1 MNAPTTLKE
10 LMPASPDTDN
20 KGQQGQDII
29 HESAHL
35 HVTGEAIYTDD
46 IPELRGTLYAALILS
61 PVAHGELIGDGIDY
75 AAIMKE
81 HGVVAVYT
89 AKDIP
94 GENNCG
100 PIIHDDPFLADG
112 KVEFLGQAVAVVVAT
127 DMLYAREVAKRAK
140 VLVKELPALLTIEEA
155 LEAKSFIMPA
165 KGITRGKPAE
175 AIANASHQITG
186 STYCGQQEQFYLEGQ
201 ITYAVPRE
209 DDQLTLYVSTQHP
222 DGNQREAA
230 AALNLTTKDVEVI
243 CRRMGGAF
251 GGKEGNASIFSQ
263 SAALAAFKLKKPVKL
278 RINRDDDMMVTGKRH
293 DFRID
298 YTVGFD
304 DNGRI
309 LGADFMLASRCG
321 YSTDFSG
328 PVNDRAVL
336 HIDNCYYLPHL
347 HIISHRCKT
356 HTQSGTA
363 FRGFGGPQGM
373 FGIET
378 VIEEIA
384 LKTGLDALDVRKV
397 NLYQDP
403 AVSGDAGSMTTQYN
417 QVIEDF
423 IADKVIDQVEAES
436 KYRARRDSVNTFN
449 AKNKYRKK
457 GVALVPLKFGISFTA
472 TMLNQGGA
480 LLNIYMD
487 GSVSVNHGGTE
498 MGQGLNTKMQQVA
511 ADGLGIPVRYVRVS
525 GTDTQKVPNASAT
538 AASSGADIN
547 GAAINNA
554 CDQMRAR
561 LAPVAA
567 RMLGCDA
574 ADIVFAQGA
583 ASVRQD
589 TTPVRQDA
597 TPVRPEL
604 VEGFTPSS
612 TPPKLTQ
619 IDWKSLIKQAWL
631 DRVGLSV
638 TGFYM
643 TPDIKYDFTTLQ
655 GKAFYYNC
663 YGAAVTE
670 VEIDTRTGEWWLQA
684 VDIVH
689 DAGQSINPSI
699 DIGQIEGAYVQGM
712 GWLTMEECV
721 WDLKGKK
728 TEDGFS
734 GRGKLLTHGPSTYK
748 IPVASDIPE
757 HFKVSFFDGQNVKPT
772 PFRSKAVGE
781 PPLMLAL
788 SAYFALRDAVSAS
801 ADHTARVDLTAPA
814 TPEKILMACERAKAL
829 SQP

>member
-10 LMPASPDTDN
+10 LMPDTAKDTDSA
-20 KGQQGQDII
+20 GQQGQDII

-35 HVTGEAIYTDD
+35 HVTGEAVYTDD

-100 PIIHDDPFLADG
+100 PIIHDDPFLAAG

-175 AIANASHQITG
+175 AIANAPRKITG

-384 LKTGLDALDVRKV
+384 QNIGKDPVDVRKV

-436 KYRARRDSVNTFN
+436 KYRARRDSVNAFN

-511 ADGLGIPVRYVRVS
+511 ADGLGIPVRHVRVT

-567 RMLGCDA
+567 RMLGCDTDA
-574 ADIVFAQGA
+574 IKFIAGQAVNTRTTGQDDKK
-583 ASVRQD
+583 SV
-589 TTPVRQDA
+589 
-597 TPVRPEL
+597 
-604 VEGFTPSS
+604 
-612 TPPKLTQ
+612 
-619 IDWKSLIKQAWL
+619 DWTGLIKQAWL

-699 DIGQIEGAYVQGM
+699 DIGQIEGGYVQGM
-712 GWLTMEECV
+712 GWLTMEECI

-728 TEDGFS
+728 TDDGKGNAQFS

-757 HFKVSFFDGQNVKPT
+757 HFKVSFFNGQNVKPT

-801 ADHTARVDLTAPA
+801 ADHKARVDLTAPA
-814 TPEKILMACERAKAL
+814 TPEKILMACERAKA
-829 SQP
+829 SV